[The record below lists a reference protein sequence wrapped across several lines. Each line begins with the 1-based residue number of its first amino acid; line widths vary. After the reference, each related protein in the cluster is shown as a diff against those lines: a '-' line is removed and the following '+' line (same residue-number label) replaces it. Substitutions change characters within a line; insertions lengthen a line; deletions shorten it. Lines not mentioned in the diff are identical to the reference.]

1 MLTKRLA
8 ACAALVTPGGV
19 VCDVGTDHAYLP
31 AELLRRG
38 QCTRAVATD
47 IHAGPLEAAKR
58 TLTEAGVLEQAELFL
73 CDGLAQVQPEG
84 ITDVVIA
91 GMGGETIIHILE
103 DCPWRRQVHLILQPM
118 TKIPDLRRWLAE
130 QGFSWTEQAVQ
141 EGEKFY
147 VVLSVFHSGTP
158 GILSLLEQEVGC
170 LDCSLR
176 PHAAMP
182 AGNSSVFRNWHSGCG
197 RHSARRRSSG
207 RRWRKPY
214 RKNCR
219 KRTGKEK
226 HHADGK
232 RGL

>member
-1 MLTKRLA
+1 M
-8 ACAALVTPGGV
+8 
-19 VCDVGTDHAYLP
+19 
-31 AELLRRG
+31 
-38 QCTRAVATD
+38 
-47 IHAGPLEAAKR
+47 
-58 TLTEAGVLEQAELFL
+58 
-73 CDGLAQVQPEG
+73 
-84 ITDVVIA
+84 
-91 GMGGETIIHILE
+91 
-103 DCPWRRQVHLILQPM
+103 HLILQPM

-170 LDCSLR
+170 LDWQSQT
-176 PHAAMP
+176 
-182 AGNSSVFRNWHSGCG
+182 
-197 RHSARRRSSG
+197 ARRYAGWKQQRFQKLAQQL
-207 RRWRKPY
+207 RQAQRPEAEQWETLAETIQ
-214 RKNCR
+214 KNCR

>member
-1 MLTKRLA
+1 M
-8 ACAALVTPGGV
+8 
-19 VCDVGTDHAYLP
+19 
-31 AELLRRG
+31 
-38 QCTRAVATD
+38 
-47 IHAGPLEAAKR
+47 
-58 TLTEAGVLEQAELFL
+58 LEQAELFL

-170 LDCSLR
+170 LDWQSQT
-176 PHAAMP
+176 
-182 AGNSSVFRNWHSGCG
+182 
-197 RHSARRRSSG
+197 ARRYAGWKQQRFQKLAQ
-207 RRWRKPY
+207 RLRQAQRPEAEQWETLAETIQK
-214 RKNCR
+214 KLQE
-219 KRTGKEK
+219 T
-226 HHADGK
+226 DGK
-232 RGL
+232 GETSC

>member
-170 LDCSLR
+170 LDWQSQT
-176 PHAAMP
+176 
-182 AGNSSVFRNWHSGCG
+182 
-197 RHSARRRSSG
+197 ARRYAG
-207 RRWRKPY
+207 
-214 RKNCR
+214 
-219 KRTGKEK
+219 
-226 HHADGK
+226 
-232 RGL
+232 

>member
-158 GILSLLEQEVGC
+158 GILSLL
-170 LDCSLR
+170 
-176 PHAAMP
+176 
-182 AGNSSVFRNWHSGCG
+182 
-197 RHSARRRSSG
+197 
-207 RRWRKPY
+207 
-214 RKNCR
+214 
-219 KRTGKEK
+219 
-226 HHADGK
+226 
-232 RGL
+232 